1 MAVKRSSRE
10 VKTVKTA
17 AGAGAATDRAGARY
31 GKEQILN
38 SSRYRGKR
46 DLINALLKEGKEYSL
61 EEVDGLLEV
70 YLKGRVM

>member
-1 MAVKRSSRE
+1 MAVKRSSKE
-10 VKTVKTA
+10 AKTA
-17 AGAGAATDRAGARY
+17 AETGVPMDRAGARY
-31 GKEQILN
+31 GKEQILG

-46 DLINALLKEGKEYSL
+46 DLINALLEKEKQYSL